1 MIKGT
6 VKDHF
11 SKSMDSLFAN
21 IKREGLPIDHEDMK
35 SLIFGD
41 YMDPD
46 AEGDDRLY
54 KEISGQF
61 SNCYFKTARL
71 IDSPI
76 RNVLIEVFQ
85 FDNSF

>member
-11 SKSMDSLFAN
+11 SKSMDSLFTN

-61 SNCYFKTARL
+61 SSCCLQARL
-71 IDSPI
+71 LFGRPI
-76 RNVLIEVFQ
+76 RGVQIEVYQ
-85 FDNSF
+85 LDN

>member
-11 SKSMDSLFAN
+11 SKSMDSLFTN

-61 SNCYFKTARL
+61 SNCCLL
-71 IDSPI
+71 IGYIYLANQKRPY
-76 RNVLIEVFQ
+76 
-85 FDNSF
+85 